1 MLQTFRKNLFWS
13 LDALKGSK
21 IKTHYADV
29 QYILENFDSV
39 ESKNKRAESLD
50 KLLDHAVKSTPFY
63 KRFANYTALQD
74 FPVID
79 KNIIRDHYDDFRS
92 SVFRDQNNYPVYT
105 SGSTGTPFRIFHD
118 KNKRDRHSAD
128 VTYFNRK
135 AGFEIGHKLYYIRH
149 WDQYNTSKPWMV
161 WRKNVH
167 MHPVSRLSHND
178 LGNLLGKMSKDR
190 SPKGILC
197 YASVLDEMKSYLENT
212 GVSRPIERINSI
224 IAISETLKEDTKK
237 SIEKYFGIPVVS
249 RYANVENGILA
260 QQALEGNEF
269 HINWASYFVELLD
282 LVTDTP
288 AKPGERGRI
297 VITDLYNHCMPM
309 IRYDTGDL
317 GQMGQCMKNGLE
329 YPVLTRVE
337 GRKLDMIFDT
347 DGQMMSPYLVYHIL
361 KYPHIKQYQFIQ
373 EGEKKYLI
381 KLNVSPDFNTAENIK
396 VEFKKHLGS
405 DAEIQ
410 LEFVDN
416 IPLLSSGK
424 RKFVINKW
432 HSGMVEKPSQ
442 LQSSPSA
449 NRLKSTG

>member
-1 MLQTFRKNLFWS
+1 MFWI
-13 LDALKGSK
+13 LDTLKGSK
-21 IKTHYADV
+21 IKIHYADV
-29 QYILENFDSV
+29 QHILENFDSV
-39 ESKNKRAESLD
+39 ESKNRRAECLD
-50 KLLDHAVKSTPFY
+50 KLLNHATKSTPFY
-63 KRFANYTALQD
+63 KNFANYKGLDD

-79 KNIIRDHYDDFRS
+79 KNSIRNQYDDFRS
-92 SVFRDQNNYPVYT
+92 SVFRDEKNYPVYT

-118 KNKRDRHSAD
+118 QNKRDRHSAD

-178 LGNLLGKMSKDR
+178 LEHLFGTMSKDR

-197 YASVLDEMKSYLENT
+197 YASVLDEIKRYLENKDET
-212 GVSRPIERINSI
+212 LPIERINSI

-237 SIEKYFGIPVVS
+237 SIEKYLGVPVVS

-260 QQALEGNEF
+260 QQSLRTNEF
-269 HINWASYFVELLD
+269 HINWASYFIELLD
-282 LVTDTP
+282 MDTNRP
-288 AKPGERGRI
+288 AKSGERGRI
-297 VITDLYNHCMPM
+297 VITDLYNYCMPM

-317 GQMGQCMKNGLE
+317 GQMGHCIKNGME
-329 YPVLTRVE
+329 FPVLTRVE

-347 DGQMMSPYLVYHIL
+347 GGQMMSPYVVYHIL

-373 EGEKKYLI
+373 ECRKKYRI
-381 KLNVSPDFNTAENIK
+381 KLNVSTEFDSAENIK
-396 VEFKKHLGS
+396 LEFKEHLGA

-410 LEFVDN
+410 LDYVED

-424 RKFVINKW
+424 RKFVINK
-432 HSGMVEKPSQ
+432 
-442 LQSSPSA
+442 LQGSMAQKTSELESSP
-449 NRLKSTG
+449 TF